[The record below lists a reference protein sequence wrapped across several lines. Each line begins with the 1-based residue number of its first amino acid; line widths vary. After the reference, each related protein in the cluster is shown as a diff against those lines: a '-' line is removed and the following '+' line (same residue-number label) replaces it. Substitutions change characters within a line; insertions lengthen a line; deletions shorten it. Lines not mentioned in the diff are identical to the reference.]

1 MDHIAICAIAK
12 SDVWENQSMK
22 TAAKKGASKGS
33 AKKAASKAGAKKK
46 K

>member
-1 MDHIAICAIAK
+1 MF
-12 SDVWENQSMK
+12 WENQSMK

-33 AKKAASKAGAKKK
+33 AKKAASKGGAKKK